1 MNTLST
7 YHEQDT
13 LDQTMSRI
21 LKPMSKRDFLD
32 DVEIAEEEIR
42 QRNYSSAKEVFDEL
56 EHRYGI
62 WCYIYGYCQGANQK
76 YFMIY
81 KIVKTQVFIAGVYHD
96 LQDYENIF
104 H

>member
-42 QRNYSSAKEVFDEL
+42 QKNYSSAKKVFDEL

-62 WCYIYGYCQGANQK
+62 
-76 YFMIY
+76 
-81 KIVKTQVFIAGVYHD
+81 
-96 LQDYENIF
+96 
-104 H
+104 